1 MKSDRELRTDL
12 RTSVYELLAP
22 ANNKQTAKKAILAGA
37 DAVYIGYNLYGARAQ
52 AGNSF
57 EDIIEVIEF
66 AHIYRAKVY
75 ITLNTILKDEE
86 LNSIEKL
93 IHQLYEIKA
102 DGIIIQDMGILELN
116 LPPIPIIASTQC
128 HNYTVDRIKFLE
140 KTGFKRVILPRE
152 TSLKEIE
159 EIKENTNIELESFVH
174 GALCVS
180 YSGQCYLSY
189 AIGGRSANRGE
200 CAQPCRRKYS
210 LIDANGNEI
219 IKNKYILSLKDFNLS
234 ERIEELILAGI
245 TSFKIEGRL
254 KNETYVVNITSY
266 YRDIIDK
273 VLNTYGLK
281 RASQGISKNPVVA
294 DIYKSFNRGFTEFNI
309 TGNGKN
315 IATVNYSSSLGEFIG
330 ITESTKKNYFK
341 LNTNILNNGDG
352 ICFFNEYN
360 ELIGTNINKTE
371 GNIIYPAN
379 IKGIKAGTKIYRNY
393 NKEFD
398 DEISKA
404 EPVRKLPVNIKV
416 RETSMGYLFIM
427 TDEEQNSSC
436 YMVSKKYEAA
446 QQQEKAKNTTA
457 IQLSKT
463 GGSEFEII
471 KTDIKLKEIPFIRVS
486 EINEIR
492 RQLIEKLRKIRRK
505 NFKQSERKTL
515 INKIQYPEPELDYKA
530 NISNAKAKQFYIKR
544 GVNVKEYAL
553 ELQKNTKNKD
563 LMTSKYCIKNQ
574 LGLCSKQTPKKK
586 YKEPFVLKDEFN
598 KEYLVEFNCKD
609 CIMKIRS
616 WD

>member
-1 MKSDRELRTDL
+1 MKSNRELRTGL
-12 RTSVYELLAP
+12 KATAYELLAP
-22 ANNKQTAKKAILAGA
+22 ANNKQTAKRAILAGA
-37 DAVYIGYNLYGARAQ
+37 DAVYIGYSKFGARAQ
-52 AGNSF
+52 AGNSL
-57 EDIIEVIEF
+57 EDIIETVEF
-66 AHIYRAKVY
+66 AHTYRVKVY

-86 LNSIEKL
+86 LNKIEKL
-93 IHQLYEIKA
+93 IWRLYEIKV

-128 HNYTVDRIKFLE
+128 NNNSVDRIKFLE

-152 TSLKEIE
+152 TTLAEIKT
-159 EIKENTNIELESFVH
+159 IKENTNIELESFIH

-200 CAQPCRRKYS
+200 CAQPCRKKYT
-210 LIDANGNEI
+210 LIDAVGNEI
-219 IKNKYILSLKDFNLS
+219 VKNKYILSLKDFNLS
-234 ERIEELILAGI
+234 ERIEDLILAGI

-254 KNETYVVNITSY
+254 KNEAYVTNITAY
-266 YRDIIDK
+266 YREIIDK
-273 VLNTYGLK
+273 ILNTYGLK
-281 RASQGISKNPVVA
+281 RSSQGYSEISIEPDA
-294 DIYKSFNRGFTEFNI
+294 YKSFNRGFTEFNI
-309 TGNGKN
+309 TGDKKN
-315 IATVNYSSSLGEFIG
+315 IATVNYSSSLGEYIG
-330 ITESTKKNYFK
+330 IVQSSKKNYFT

-352 ICFFNEYN
+352 ICFFNEN
-360 ELIGTNINKTE
+360 KELIGTNINKTE

-379 IKGIKAGTKIYRNY
+379 IKGIREGVKIYRNY

-398 DEISKA
+398 DEITTA
-404 EPVRKLPVNIKV
+404 EMLRKLPVKIKV

-436 YMVSKKYEAA
+436 YMVSQKYEQAN
-446 QQQEKAKNTTA
+446 QQEKAKNTME

-463 GGSEFEII
+463 GGSEFKIVS
-471 KTDIKLKEIPFIRVS
+471 TDIKLKQIPFIRVK

-505 NFKQSERKTL
+505 NYKYIIRNSSVK
-515 INKIQYPEPELDYKA
+515 KVQYPEPELNYKA
-530 NISNAKAKQFYIKR
+530 NISNEKAKQFYVKR

-553 ELQKNTKNKD
+553 EIQNNIKNKD

-574 LGLCSKQTPKKK
+574 LGLCSKQTQKKK

-616 WD
+616 L